1 MLRSFLLLILGTAWT
16 AYMAAN
22 TVIFSYLSPNENQS
36 HRVARLWAKILLI
49 MTSVRVQVTG
59 RENLKDGQS
68 HVFMVNHQSVF
79 DIFVLLAHIPVQFRW
94 IVKKELFKVPV
105 FGQAMRKAGYIEI
118 DRQNHEKALQSL
130 DIAAQKIREGKSVM
144 TFPEGT
150 RSKDGKI
157 KPFKQGMFYLAV
169 QSGVPIIPVTLI
181 GTAEI
186 MTKHSLKIFPKKVTM
201 VIGKPIDV
209 TNYSIENRSELI
221 TLVQN
226 IITLNYEQGGGISAE
241 HRSD

>member
-1 MLRSFLLLILGTAWT
+1 MLILGTAWT

-59 RENLKDGQS
+59 KENLKEGQS

-105 FGQAMRKAGYIEI
+105 FGQAMRNAGYIEI

-130 DIAAQKIREGKSVM
+130 DIAARKIREGKSVM

-169 QSGVPIIPVTLI
+169 QSGVPVIPVTLI

-186 MTKHSLKIFPKKVTM
+186 MTKNSLKIFPKKVKM
-201 VIGKPIDV
+201 VIDKPIDV
-209 TNYSIENRSELI
+209 SNYSIENRSELI

-226 IITLNYEQGGGISAE
+226 IITQNYEEGGDLSAKL
-241 HRSD
+241 RSD